1 MPTYLMFDK
10 NIWKKPDLY
19 AIHDYICFVIST
31 HWISDDNKNL
41 KVDVNTAAVDSGNFL
56 EKSKK

>member
-31 HWISDDNKNL
+31 HWISDVNKNL
-41 KVDVNTAAVDSGNFL
+41 KVHEITETQSEHKK
-56 EKSKK
+56 EKWN